1 MSKGFDMYKKLVL
14 NADQK
19 TLNFLGKQDNKND
32 GFDVNPVTK
41 LSYGKILKIK
51 GIAKNIG
58 SNYGLKKVIVFVNF
72 ANYLDT
78 VILNLR
84 ELKSTGL
91 VRPLKN
97 SGIIKKLNTL
107 FTMEHISIKLAV

>member
-14 NADQK
+14 TVDQK
-19 TLNFLGKQDNKND
+19 TLSSLEKQDNKNND
-32 GFDVNPVTK
+32 SDVNSVTK
-41 LSYGKILKIK
+41 LSYGRILKIK

-91 VRPLKN
+91 GRPLKN

-107 FTMEHISIKLAV
+107 FTMEHISTKLAV